1 MHLANALGVAAVEHV
16 GDQRLAKA
24 HGSRGHVAHG
34 GAGHIGDVLDLEL
47 REAVAAVAAAL
58 GVIRGGGARTSRSS
72 MLGRGLVAKV
82 AQHVFAQAAGSIAVA
97 LHLAEQAVAVL
108 ERPCALLVVERLIG
122 SIAAVDQKATHAK
135 IVAVPQQV
143 AAGRVAIA
151 AGSTRLLVV
160 GLDALG
166 HVVVDHVAHVGLVDA
181 HTKGVGGNHHLDI
194 VVDKGALALPAGVV
208 AHAGMVAANA
218 NAAGAQCLG
227 KLACQ
232 RIDRLAGRA
241 IHDAALARMR
251 DHVVTHPRGLGLVA
265 HLLAAKVEVLAIE
278 ARHHRRG
285 VLQAEHLLNIR
296 AHALGRRSGKRR
308 HDGAL
313 RQGIDELTNLQIG
326 GAEILAPLAH
336 AVGLVNGHERHANA
350 AVRRGLPRKGQKTRL
365 EQALG
370 RHVHKLVAA
379 LARPLE
385 HGVLLG
391 RSKAGVEIAGSRT
404 RREQRTGLV
413 LHKRQ
418 QRTHHKGDAGQHER
432 GHLVANGL
440 AGARG
445 HNAQRIATGK
455 DRIDHAVLPRAKRG
469 VAKIGAERVE
479 RHLLHAIGHGFL
491 TSKSSAADYTPPRG
505 QQHTAAAQTSRLRTP
520 PTAKECPQVPAEKER
535 PQVPARQRRCFGADS
550 ESPPERARCLET
562 RRH

>member
-1 MHLANALGVAAVEHV
+1 MHLANALGVASVEHI
-16 GDQRLAKA
+16 GDERLAKVHGARGHIA
-24 HGSRGHVAHG
+24 HGS
-34 GAGHIGDVLDLEL
+34 AGHIGDVLDLEL
-47 REAVAAVAAAL
+47 REAVTAVAAAL
-58 GVIRGGGARTSRSS
+58 GVVCRAARGGCR
-72 MLGRGLVAKV
+72 MLGRGLVTKV
-82 AQHVFAQAAGSIAVA
+82 AQHVFAQTAGGIAVA
-97 LHLAEQAVAVL
+97 LHLAEQAITVL
-108 ERPCALLVVERLIG
+108 ERPRALLVVKRLVG
-122 SIAAVDQKATHAK
+122 RIATVDQKAAHTE

-143 AAGRVAIA
+143 TAGRIAIA
-151 AGSTRLLVV
+151 ASAARLLVV

-181 HTKGVGGNHHLDI
+181 HAKGVGGNHHLNV
-194 VVDKGALALPAGVV
+194 VVDKGTLALAAGVV
-208 AHAGMVAANA
+208 AHAGMVTAHA
-218 NAAGAQCLG
+218 NAAGSQRLG
-227 KLACQ
+227 KLARQ
-232 RIDRLAGRA
+232 RIDRLASRA

-251 DHVVTHPRGLGLVA
+251 NHVVAHPGSLGLVA
-265 HLLAAKVEVLAIE
+265 HLLATKVEVLAIKT
-278 ARHHRRG
+278 RHHRRG
-285 VLQAEHLLNIR
+285 VLQAEHLLNVR
-296 AHALGRRSGKRR
+296 THALGRRGGKRR
-308 HDGAL
+308 HDRAP
-313 RQGIDELTNLQIG
+313 RQRINKLANLQVS

-350 AVRRGLPRKGQKTRL
+350 GGTRSLLRKGQKTRL

-445 HNAQRIATGK
+445 HNTQRITTGK
-455 DRIDHAVLPRAKRG
+455 DRIDHAVLSRAKRG
-469 VAKIGAERVE
+469 IAKIGAERVE
-479 RHLLHAIGHGFL
+479 RHLLHAIGHDFL

-505 QQHTAAAQTSRLRTP
+505 
-520 PTAKECPQVPAEKER
+520 PA
-535 PQVPARQRRCFGADS
+535 
-550 ESPPERARCLET
+550 SPGCQPRSFCG
-562 RRH
+562 

>member
-24 HGSRGHVAHG
+24 HGSPGHIAHS
-34 GAGHIGDVLDLEL
+34 GAGHIGDVLGLEL
-47 REAVAAVAAAL
+47 RKAVAAVAAAL
-58 GVIRGGGARTSRSS
+58 GIVRGGAARTGRSR

-82 AQHVFAQAAGSIAVA
+82 AQHVFAQTAGGIAVA
-97 LHLAEQAVAVL
+97 LHLAEQAITVL
-108 ERPCALLVVERLIG
+108 KRPRALLFVKRLIG
-122 SIAAVDQKATHAK
+122 SIAAVDQKAAHAK

-151 AGSTRLLVV
+151 AGAARLLVV
-160 GLDALG
+160 GFDALG

-181 HTKGVGGNHHLDI
+181 HAKGVGGNHHLDI
-194 VVDKGALALPAGVV
+194 VVDKGALALATGIV

-227 KLACQ
+227 KLRGQ
-232 RIDRLAGRA
+232 RINCLAGRT

-251 DHVVTHPRGLGLVA
+251 DHVVAHPGSLGLVA
-265 HLLAAKVEVLAIE
+265 HLLATKVEVLAIE
-278 ARHHRRG
+278 ARHHGRG
-285 VLQAEHLLNIR
+285 VLQAKHLLNVR
-296 AHALGRRSGKRR
+296 AHTLGRRSGKGR

-313 RQGIDELTNLQIG
+313 RQGIDKLANLQVSG
-326 GAEILAPLAH
+326 TEILAPLAH

-350 AVRRGLPRKGQKTRL
+350 GGTRSLLRKGQKTRL

-370 RHVHKLVAA
+370 RHIHKLVAA

-445 HNAQRIATGK
+445 HNTQRIATGK
-455 DRIDHAVLPRAKRG
+455 NRIDHAVLPRAKRG

-535 PQVPARQRRCFGADS
+535 PQVPARQRRCYGTD
-550 ESPPERARCLET
+550 
-562 RRH
+562 RHYDPIRGH

>member
-1 MHLANALGVAAVEHV
+1 M
-16 GDQRLAKA
+16 
-24 HGSRGHVAHG
+24 
-34 GAGHIGDVLDLEL
+34 
-47 REAVAAVAAAL
+47 
-58 GVIRGGGARTSRSS
+58 
-72 MLGRGLVAKV
+72 
-82 AQHVFAQAAGSIAVA
+82 
-97 LHLAEQAVAVL
+97 
-108 ERPCALLVVERLIG
+108 
-122 SIAAVDQKATHAK
+122 AT
-135 IVAVPQQV
+135 
-143 AAGRVAIA
+143 
-151 AGSTRLLVV
+151 
-160 GLDALG
+160 
-166 HVVVDHVAHVGLVDA
+166 
-181 HTKGVGGNHHLDI
+181 
-194 VVDKGALALPAGVV
+194 GVV

-218 NAAGAQCLG
+218 NAAGAQRLG
-227 KLACQ
+227 KLARQ

-241 IHDAALARMR
+241 IHDTALARMR
-251 DHVVTHPRGLGLVA
+251 DHIVAHPGSLGLVA
-265 HLLAAKVEVLAIE
+265 HLLATKVEILAIE
-278 ARHHRRG
+278 ARHHRRR

-296 AHALGRRSGKRR
+296 THAFGRRGGKRR

-326 GAEILAPLAH
+326 GAEILTPLAY

-350 AVRRGLPRKGQKTRL
+350 GGTRSLLRKGQKTRL

-440 AGARG
+440 AGTRG
-445 HNAQRIATGK
+445 HNTQRIATGK
-455 DRIDHAVLPRAKRG
+455 DRIDHAVLSRAKRG

-505 QQHTAAAQTSRLRTP
+505 P
-520 PTAKECPQVPAEKER
+520 VPHGCRPRATQSKRNER
-535 PQVPARQRRCFGADS
+535 GIFGHF
-550 ESPPERARCLET
+550 PNG
-562 RRH
+562 

>member
-1 MHLANALGVAAVEHV
+1 MEHV

-58 GVIRGGGARTSRSS
+58 GIVRGGAARTSRG
-72 MLGRGLVAKV
+72 MPGRGLVAKV
-82 AQHVFAQAAGSIAVA
+82 AQHVFAQAAGGIAVA
-97 LHLAEQAVAVL
+97 LHLAEQTISIL
-108 ERPCALLVVERLIG
+108 ERPRALLVVERLIG
-122 SIAAVDQKATHAK
+122 SIAAVDQKAAHAK

-151 AGSTRLLVV
+151 AGAARLLVV
-160 GLDALG
+160 GFDALG

-181 HTKGVGGNHHLDI
+181 HAKGVGGNHHLNI
-194 VVDKGALALPAGVV
+194 VVDKGALALATGVV

-218 NAAGAQCLG
+218 NAAGAQRLG
-227 KLACQ
+227 KLARQ
-232 RIDRLAGRA
+232 RINCLAGRT

-251 DHVVTHPRGLGLVA
+251 DHVVVHPGSLGLVA
-265 HLLAAKVEVLAIE
+265 HLLATKVEVLAIE
-278 ARHHRRG
+278 ARHYRRG
-285 VLQAEHLLNIR
+285 VLQAKHLLNVR
-296 AHALGRRSGKRR
+296 AHTLGRRSGKGR

-445 HNAQRIATGK
+445 HNTQRITTGK
-455 DRIDHAVLPRAKRG
+455 DRIDHAVLSRAKRG

-491 TSKSSAADYTPPRG
+491 TFKSSAADYTPPRG

-535 PQVPARQRRCFGADS
+535 PQVPARQRRCFGAD
-550 ESPPERARCLET
+550 
-562 RRH
+562 RHYDPIRGH

>member
-1 MHLANALGVAAVEHV
+1 
-16 GDQRLAKA
+16 
-24 HGSRGHVAHG
+24 
-34 GAGHIGDVLDLEL
+34 
-47 REAVAAVAAAL
+47 
-58 GVIRGGGARTSRSS
+58 

-82 AQHVFAQAAGSIAVA
+82 AQHVFAQAAGGIAVA
-97 LHLAEQAVAVL
+97 LHLAEQTISIL
-108 ERPCALLVVERLIG
+108 ERPRALLVVERLIG
-122 SIAAVDQKATHAK
+122 SIAAVDQKAAHAK

-151 AGSTRLLVV
+151 AGAARLLVV
-160 GLDALG
+160 GFDALG

-181 HTKGVGGNHHLDI
+181 HAKGVGGNHHLDI
-194 VVDKGALALPAGVV
+194 VVDKGALALATGVV

-218 NAAGAQCLG
+218 NAAGAQRLG
-227 KLACQ
+227 KLARQ

-241 IHDAALARMR
+241 IHDTALARMR
-251 DHVVTHPRGLGLVA
+251 DHIVAHPGSLGLVA
-265 HLLAAKVEVLAIE
+265 HLLATKVEILAIE
-278 ARHHRRG
+278 ARHHRRR

-296 AHALGRRSGKRR
+296 THAFGRRGGKRR

-326 GAEILAPLAH
+326 GAEILTPLAY

-350 AVRRGLPRKGQKTRL
+350 GGTRSLLRKGQKTRL

-440 AGARG
+440 AGTRG
-445 HNAQRIATGK
+445 HNTQRIATGK
-455 DRIDHAVLPRAKRG
+455 DRIDHAVLSRAKRG

-505 QQHTAAAQTSRLRTP
+505 P
-520 PTAKECPQVPAEKER
+520 VPHGCRPRATQSKRNER
-535 PQVPARQRRCFGADS
+535 GIFGHF
-550 ESPPERARCLET
+550 PNG
-562 RRH
+562 

>member
-1 MHLANALGVAAVEHV
+1 M
-16 GDQRLAKA
+16 
-24 HGSRGHVAHG
+24 
-34 GAGHIGDVLDLEL
+34 
-47 REAVAAVAAAL
+47 
-58 GVIRGGGARTSRSS
+58 
-72 MLGRGLVAKV
+72 
-82 AQHVFAQAAGSIAVA
+82 
-97 LHLAEQAVAVL
+97 
-108 ERPCALLVVERLIG
+108 
-122 SIAAVDQKATHAK
+122 
-135 IVAVPQQV
+135 
-143 AAGRVAIA
+143 AAGRIAIA
-151 AGSTRLLVV
+151 AGAARLLVV

-166 HVVVDHVAHVGLVDA
+166 HIVVDHVAHVGLVDA
-181 HTKGVGGNHHLDI
+181 HAKGVGGNHHLKI
-194 VVDKGALALPAGVV
+194 VVNKGTLALAAGVI

-218 NAAGAQCLG
+218 NAAGAQRLG

-251 DHVVTHPRGLGLVA
+251 NHIVAHPRCLGLVA

-285 VLQAEHLLNIR
+285 ILQAEHLLNVR
-296 AHALGRRSGKRR
+296 AHTLSRRSGKGR

-313 RQGIDELTNLQIG
+313 RQGIDELTNLQVG
-326 GAEILAPLAH
+326 GTEILAPLAH

-350 AVRRGLPRKGQKTRL
+350 AVRRGLLRKGQKAWL

-391 RSKAGVEIAGSRT
+391 RSKAGVEITGART
-404 RREQRTGLV
+404 RREQRAGLV
-413 LHKRQ
+413 LHKGE
-418 QRTHHKGDAGQHER
+418 QRTHHKGDAGKHER

-440 AGARG
+440 AGTRG
-445 HNAQRIATGK
+445 HNAQRIAAGK
-455 DRIDHAVLPRAKRG
+455 DRIDHAVLPQAKRG

-505 QQHTAAAQTSRLRTP
+505 P
-520 PTAKECPQVPAEKER
+520 VPHGCR
-535 PQVPARQRRCFGADS
+535 P
-550 ESPPERARCLET
+550 
-562 RRH
+562 RHG